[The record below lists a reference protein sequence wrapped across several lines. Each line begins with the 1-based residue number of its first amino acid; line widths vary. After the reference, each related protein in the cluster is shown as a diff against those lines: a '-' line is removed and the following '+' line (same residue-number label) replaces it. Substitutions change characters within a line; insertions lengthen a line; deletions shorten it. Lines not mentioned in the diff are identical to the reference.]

1 MKDVFDIEPE
11 TDFLKD
17 NSYLKS
23 YPSLLSFFKNKPS
36 FSAED
41 VICGAHMVYG
51 WMPTILTLDF
61 DQKDLDPERAA
72 LLLMKARNEG
82 QLSDDEISCL
92 GDLVNHSLV
101 GASKLLHFVAPE
113 SFAIWDSKVYTF
125 VHREA
130 PYHYRVNDIKNYR
143 DYLNKLKLLKADSR
157 FERFHDSV
165 NVKIGY
171 PVSALRAI
179 ELVMFLNAPEL
190 D

>member
-1 MKDVFDIEPE
+1 MKDIFDLETWTEIPE
-11 TDFLKD
+11 NT
-17 NSYLKS
+17 SYIRS
-23 YPSLLSFFKNKPS
+23 YPSLLRYFEGKSILS
-36 FSAED
+36 SED

-179 ELVMFLNAPEL
+179 ELVMFLNATEL

>member
-1 MKDVFDIEPE
+1 MKDIFDLETWTEIPE
-11 TDFLKD
+11 NT
-17 NSYLKS
+17 SYIRS
-23 YPSLLSFFKNKPS
+23 YPSLLRYFEGKSILS
-36 FSAED
+36 SED

-130 PYHYRVNDIKNYR
+130 PYHYRINNIKYYCG
-143 DYLNKLKLLKADSR
+143 YLNKLKSLKEDSR
-157 FERFHDSV
+157 FNEFHNSV

-171 PVSALRAI
+171 PVSALRAL